1 MEPKDIAHTLNADLY
16 LEDNI
21 ETLNSKTP
29 YFRNAKFHKSRLR
42 SVVRVAQGLFL
53 KTVETLA
60 LDADNRKRGYR
71 VVLFDLRGR
80 VVYASQFPDG
90 CGTER
95 RVQKD
100 FEAWLGKFCPQDYYK
115 DLLENER
122 AKLAERIHA
131 IDNLLAD

>member
-1 MEPKDIAHTLNADLY
+1 MEPKDIAYVLNAELY
-16 LEDNI
+16 MEDNI
-21 ETLNSKTP
+21 ETLNSKTS
-29 YFRNAKFHKSRLR
+29 YFRNSKFHKSRLKAVFR
-42 SVVRVAQGLFL
+42 VVQGLFL

-60 LDADNRKRGYR
+60 LDADNKKRGYR

-80 VVYASQFPDG
+80 VVYASQFPDS

-100 FEAWLGKFCPQDYYK
+100 FETWLGDFCPQTYYK

-122 AKLAERIHA
+122 EKLTKRIAA
-131 IDNLLAD
+131 IDGLLAD